1 MSLLPSMNNLTL
13 QQCYLAL
20 GPANVKYVLKSKLQ
34 FSSLSP
40 RHFILFFSSFIF
52 SERIW
57 FQVKFY
63 CFSEMYSYSL
73 LHKIFIK
80 SV

>member
-20 GPANVKYVLKSKLQ
+20 DPANVKYVLKSKLQ

-40 RHFILFFSSFIF
+40 RHFILFL
-52 SERIW
+52 
-57 FQVKFY
+57 V
-63 CFSEMYSYSL
+63 L
-73 LHKIFIK
+73 LFFLKEFGFK
-80 SV
+80 